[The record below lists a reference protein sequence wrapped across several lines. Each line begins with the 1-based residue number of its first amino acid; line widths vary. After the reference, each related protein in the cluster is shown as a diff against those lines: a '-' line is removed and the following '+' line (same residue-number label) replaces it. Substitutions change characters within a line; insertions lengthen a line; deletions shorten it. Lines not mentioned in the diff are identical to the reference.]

1 MSEQSIEEVGTK
13 FYLQELKWF
22 LKLGLPLSATYFFNF
37 LQLQIAVAFAGHRS
51 KEELDAIG
59 LANSYYTLVVVSLSV
74 AIGHA
79 FSGRFGAAYGAK
91 RPDLMRDDLHRSII
105 AGLCII
111 FGMDSIHNAQPLKFN
126 NIIKNIVLFMKSCIS
141 HDT

>member
-1 MSEQSIEEVGTK
+1 MTEQTVEVVGAK

-59 LANSYYTLVVVSLSV
+59 LANSYYTLVVVSIAV
-74 AIGHA
+74 GIGHA
-79 FSGRFGAAYGAK
+79 FAGRFGDAYGAK

-105 AGLCII
+105 AGLCLLC
-111 FGMDSIHNAQPLKFN
+111 GM
-126 NIIKNIVLFMKSCIS
+126 
-141 HDT
+141 

>member
-1 MSEQSIEEVGTK
+1 MSLMTDQTVEVVGSN

-59 LANSYYTLVVVSLSV
+59 LANSYYTLVVVSISV
-74 AIGHA
+74 GIGHA
-79 FSGRFGAAYGAK
+79 FAGRFGAAYGAK

-105 AGLCII
+105 AGLCLLC
-111 FGMDSIHNAQPLKFN
+111 GM
-126 NIIKNIVLFMKSCIS
+126 
-141 HDT
+141 